1 MCTILQ
7 EVPSSAKMHIAKG
20 TTYTHVTSD
29 ASYKSEVTQQ
39 ILLYVFPAEDE
50 SVPTGVVPSF
60 CQSRN

>member
-7 EVPSSAKMHIAKG
+7 EVPSSAKMHIAKS

-39 ILLYVFPAEDE
+39 ILLYVFPAEE

-60 CQSRN
+60 CQPRN